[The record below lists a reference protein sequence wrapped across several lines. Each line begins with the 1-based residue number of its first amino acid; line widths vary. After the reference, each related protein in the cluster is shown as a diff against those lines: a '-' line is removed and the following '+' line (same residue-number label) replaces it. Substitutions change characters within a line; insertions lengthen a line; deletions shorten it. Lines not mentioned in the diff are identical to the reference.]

1 MRSSSPP
8 SGGEPAGSLVV
19 GGLYLVLT
27 AGWALLRRRGGA
39 GALGRRGLGAVLG
52 IGVVVALAGGAVA
65 GPAGPVAV
73 PSPAPSTAE
82 EPAPRASAS
91 GREPVTTEPP
101 SPSPE
106 PATTPEQTPEAGAPA
121 AALAAA
127 RELEVKGR
135 APRTGY
141 ARDLFGSGWVDTDR
155 NGCDTRNDILAR
167 DLTDLTYRPG
177 THDCVVTSGTLAD
190 PFSGETIAFVRGND
204 TSTAVQVDHVVALS
218 DAWQKGA
225 QQWDTD
231 TRVRFANDPLN
242 LLAVDGPL
250 NAQKGD
256 GDTATWLPP
265 DRSFR
270 CAYVAR
276 QVGVKHAYGL
286 WVTQAE
292 QDAMVR
298 VLGDCPQ
305 EPLPTGDAAS
315 AVTSPVPGTPTAPDD
330 DVSYASCSAAREAG
344 AAPVHAGDPG
354 YGRHLDRDGDG
365 VGCE

>member
-1 MRSSSPP
+1 MPTAAESAPEAAPP
-8 SGGEPAGSLVV
+8 GAEPSES
-19 GGLYLVLT
+19 
-27 AGWALLRRRGGA
+27 
-39 GALGRRGLGAVLG
+39 
-52 IGVVVALAGGAVA
+52 
-65 GPAGPVAV
+65 
-73 PSPAPSTAE
+73 PSPTRGATAD
-82 EPAPRASAS
+82 A
-91 GREPVTTEPP
+91 TP
-101 SPSPE
+101 SPSE
-106 PATTPEQTPEAGAPA
+106 PAAT
-121 AALAAA
+121 ALAAA

-141 ARDLFGSGWVDTDR
+141 ERDLFGSGWVDTDR

-167 DLTDLTYRPG
+167 DLTGPTYRPG
-177 THDCVVTSGTLAD
+177 TRDCIVTSGTLAD
-190 PFSGETIAFVRGND
+190 PFSGGTIAFVRGNE
-204 TSTAVQVDHVVALS
+204 TSTAVQIDHVVALS

-242 LLAVDGPL
+242 LLAVDGTL

-265 DRSFR
+265 HRSFR

-276 QVGVKHAYGL
+276 QVGVKHTYGL
-286 WVTQAE
+286 WVTRAE

-305 EPLPTGDAAS
+305 EPLPVGDAAPE
-315 AVTSPVPGTPTAPDD
+315 AVPPGAPAAPGDD
-330 DVSYASCSAAREAG
+330 GPYASCSAARKAG
-344 AAPVHAGDPG
+344 AAPVRAGDPG